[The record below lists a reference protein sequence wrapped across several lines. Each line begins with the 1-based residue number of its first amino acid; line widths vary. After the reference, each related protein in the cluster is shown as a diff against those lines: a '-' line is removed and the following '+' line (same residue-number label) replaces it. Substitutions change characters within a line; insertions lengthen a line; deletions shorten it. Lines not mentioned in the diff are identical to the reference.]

1 MGACPLA
8 WRHGASDMMRSP
20 ERATSSASARLRLAG
35 VQELAPG
42 GAELDLLLL
51 DEGAELREHD
61 DVVLAGVLAC
71 VVAAGV
77 HLLEDG
83 VEVAGAGL
91 GEALEAVLGDLGG
104 AGLPLLERHAAV
116 VARLVVHGPPAA
128 VDEREGVVHDG
139 VQAEVRDQ
147 AAELDLLHVVLA

>member
-35 VQELAPG
+35 VRELAPG

-61 DVVLAGVLAC
+61 DVVLAG

-116 VARLVVHGPPAA
+116 VARLVVHG
-128 VDEREGVVHDG
+128 
-139 VQAEVRDQ
+139 
-147 AAELDLLHVVLA
+147 